1 MMTKG
6 FQLKTLD
13 LNFLTEYSEFW
24 QFSVYEIHMGDK
36 GDCITAFCANTTNKD
51 TLERDWQEVTDCI
64 NNEYLTGVDSDF
76 EHWNSYLLFI
86 VDEKII
92 KSDGLLFQIENDKFY
107 MRKIVEHNVQGDIS
121 EDQIITMLDRKI
133 LSAGI
138 SYPVIA
144 QPDQVSNNR
153 MLAKPELIYQ
163 ESLIAIEMLVDMTN
177 AAKTQRQKW
186 LVNELERVKKNED

>member
-1 MMTKG
+1 
-6 FQLKTLD
+6 
-13 LNFLTEYSEFW
+13 
-24 QFSVYEIHMGDK
+24 
-36 GDCITAFCANTTNKD
+36 
-51 TLERDWQEVTDCI
+51 
-64 NNEYLTGVDSDF
+64 
-76 EHWNSYLLFI
+76 
-86 VDEKII
+86 
-92 KSDGLLFQIENDKFY
+92 
-107 MRKIVEHNVQGDIS
+107 
-121 EDQIITMLDRKI
+121 MLDRKI